1 MTPHKGFQFPISNF
15 QLSISKRL
23 RSQLAPFAVAVL
35 VALSVL
41 GFTAGCGG
49 SEQSDPRLPETDK
62 RVREKWGKPY
72 DELDTVRL
80 VVISPH
86 NVDIEKEYEAA
97 FTLHH
102 AIEYGQKVDIEWRDV
117 GGGGS
122 AILRFLRGRY
132 ERNKTSDIDV
142 VWGGGDYNFRK
153 MASEDILQAME
164 IPPDA
169 LANIPERFCGLR
181 MYDERRRWCG
191 SAISGFG
198 FLYNAPLLELLNCSP
213 PGRWEDL
220 ADPRFHG
227 LVGLADP
234 TQSGSATAAYAMII
248 QSTGDWQKGWARL
261 LGILGNVKKFYAGA
275 GDAADAPGLGEAPLA
290 TCIDFYGV
298 NRVAKYPNSLVYL
311 SPKGQTAFNPDPIAI
326 LKGPPHPQ
334 LAQRFV
340 NYVLSE
346 QGQAMWALRVGTD
359 GGPIRSPLGR
369 QPIRKDIYGKYGRQ
383 FLDRVINPYEAGY
396 EMQLDTELWS
406 VSFGVL
412 RQLVHAAAVS
422 NRDGL
427 TAARKKLID
436 SGFDAELSAEFNRL
450 PDNVA
455 TIEQARRTGALLSDE
470 KQADIIV
477 TDWTTFFRDKYR
489 RISQ

>member
-1 MTPHKGFQFPISNF
+1 ME
-15 QLSISKRL
+15 RL
-23 RSQLAPFAVAVL
+23 RAQAVRLIAATL
-35 VALSVL
+35 VALSGL
-41 GFTAGCGG
+41 GLTAGCGE
-49 SEQSDPRLPETDK
+49 SEQSDPRLPEVDK
-62 RVREKWGKPY
+62 RAREKWGKSY
-72 DELDTVRL
+72 DELETVRL

-102 AIEYGQKVDIEWRDV
+102 AVEYGQKVDIEWRDV

-122 AILRFLRGRY
+122 AILRFLRERY
-132 ERNKTSDIDV
+132 QRDKTSDIDV

-153 MASEDILQAME
+153 MASENILQPME

-181 MYDERRRWCG
+181 MYDERHRWCG

-198 FLYNAPLLELLNCSP
+198 FLYNAPLLESLKRSP
-213 PGRWEDL
+213 PRRWEDL

-227 LVGLADP
+227 LIGLADP
-234 TQSGSATAAYAMII
+234 TQSGSATGAYAMII
-248 QSTGDWQKGWARL
+248 QSAGDWQKGWARL

-298 NRVAKYPNSLVYL
+298 NRVAKYPNSLVYV
-311 SPKGQTAFNPDPIAI
+311 SPKGQTAFSPDPIAI
-326 LKGPPHPQ
+326 LANPPHPQ

-340 NYVLSE
+340 DYVLSE
-346 QGQAMWALRVGTD
+346 EGQAMWALRVGAD

-369 QPIRKDIYGKYGRQ
+369 QPIRKDVYDKYARQ

-396 EMQLDTELWS
+396 EMELDIELWS
-406 VSFGVL
+406 VTFGVL
-412 RQLVHAAAVS
+412 RQLVYAAAVS

-436 SGFDAELSAEFNRL
+436 SGFDADLLAEFNRL

-455 TIEQARRTGALLSDE
+455 TIEQARRTGGLLRNK
-470 KQADIIV
+470 KQADVIV
-477 TDWTTFFRDKYR
+477 TDWTRFFHEKYR